1 MGVVTEQLGAVIRS
15 SQSQEG
21 LWYCGNHLC
30 WEAALADKGQLN
42 TLSGTQ
48 TLSSSLTFMVPK
60 TGSAAETV
68 SFSQAKGTREGSGKM
83 ACYFH
88 SEVF

>member
-1 MGVVTEQLGAVIRS
+1 MWGD
-15 SQSQEG
+15 
-21 LWYCGNHLC
+21 GNLLY
-30 WEAALADKGQLN
+30 WKAALAEKGQIN
-42 TLSGTQ
+42 TLPGAQ
-48 TLSSSLTFMVPK
+48 VLSSSFAFVAPK
-60 TGSAAETV
+60 IGSAAETL